1 MRRINCLMGVLTVL
15 LMLSLCLLVCGC
27 GNESMTT
34 YYADKDN
41 YITAVGTVSHIFN
54 DEDERVLYIA
64 FDALSS
70 SFDDNNFKV
79 TGENYDAVVENGI
92 MEVLQLGVQMEFA
105 TAPRYFGDG
114 YVMPIVAVKI
124 NEVDY
129 LNFEKGFSNFTGK

>member
-1 MRRINCLMGVLTVL
+1 MMGVLIVL
-15 LMLSLCLLVCGC
+15 FMLALCIHLYGC
-27 GNESMTT
+27 RNETMMT

-41 YITAVGTVSHIFN
+41 YITAVGSVSHIFN

-64 FDALSS
+64 FDGLSS

-79 TGENYDAVVENGI
+79 TGENYEAVVENGI
-92 MEVLQLGVQMEFA
+92 MEVLQLGVQMEFV

-124 NEVDY
+124 NGVDY
-129 LNFEKGFSNFTGK
+129 LIFQKGFSNFTGK